1 MGLYPTVITTL
12 GFFAIAV
19 FAGGLALL
27 GMMALPGP
35 RARLAG
41 SFRGSER
48 HPILWACLLAT
59 IATGSSLYLS
69 EIVGLLPCSLCW
81 YQRFAMY
88 PLVPILALGAVLGD
102 ARVWRVALPFSVVG
116 LGIAIYHISI
126 QWQPALDVGA
136 CNSGA
141 PCTGRYVAV
150 FGFISIPTM
159 AGTVFLAITGL
170 MLLVWA
176 ASRVEKGAAEADAEV

>member
-12 GFFAIAV
+12 GYFAIAV
-19 FAGGLALL
+19 FAGGVALL
-27 GMMALPGP
+27 LAMAVPGS
-35 RARLAG
+35 RARLAAA
-41 SFRGSER
+41 FRGQER
-48 HPILWACLLAT
+48 HPVVWACVLAT
-59 IATGSSLYLS
+59 LATASSLYLS
-69 EIVGLLPCSLCW
+69 EIVGLVPCSLCW

-88 PLVPILALGAVLGD
+88 PLVPILAAGAVMGD
-102 ARVWRVALPFSVVG
+102 ARVWRVGLPFSLVG
-116 LGIAIYHISI
+116 LGIAIYHVSI

-159 AGTVFLAITGL
+159 AGTIFLAITGL

-176 ASRVEKGAAEADAEV
+176 ASRGDATEDVEVP